1 MKLLNELKSNENT
14 IQQSKL
20 GRDVEAEQ
28 NRTEVAEEMT
38 VDFSSGKCSDSNGAL
53 AHPKRIQTNERTVEV
68 EPTAL
73 AVPINQAFGHGQY
86 LNKWPL
92 LHGL

>member
-38 VDFSSGKCSDSNGAL
+38 VDFSSGKCSEGRFERSIGPSEADSN
-53 AHPKRIQTNERTVEV
+53 KRTDSWSGTDSISS
-68 EPTAL
+68 A
-73 AVPINQAFGHGQY
+73 
-86 LNKWPL
+86 NKSSFRARSIFE
-92 LHGL
+92 